1 MPMSRLSLT
10 LAASVALCFTAGCSK
25 KGMTKSDSGQ
35 STPPST
41 QSTAMAPQGNPRC
54 PMSVPGTQVRTQT
67 TSDGVALMFSTTDP
81 SQVSDLQARTR
92 RMLDAQS
99 KSSETPMDLAKEE
112 DLGDSAVEEQAGR
125 DESGTGGA
133 GYKGKAGAPT
143 VPSKAVAQDT
153 PEGITIIYSAEDEM
167 QKRQLVDEVNA
178 TAHKMKSGHCP
189 GM

>member
-1 MPMSRLSLT
+1 MSRLSLT

-25 KGMTKSDSGQ
+25 KGMYKSDSGQ
-35 STPPST
+35 SAPPSG
-41 QSTAMAPQGNPRC
+41 QSTAMTSQGNPRC
-54 PMSVPGTQVRTQT
+54 PMSVPGTQVSTQT
-67 TSDGVALMFSTTDP
+67 TSDGVALIFSTTDP
-81 SQVSDLQARTR
+81 SQVSDLQSRTR

-99 KSSETPMDLAKEE
+99 KSTNAETPMDLAKEE

-133 GYKGKAGAPT
+133 GYKAKAGAPT
-143 VPSKAVAQDT
+143 VPSKAEAQDT
-153 PEGITIIYSAEDEM
+153 PEGITIIYSAQDQM

-178 TAHKMKSGHCP
+178 TAHQMKNGHCP